1 MLGFLT
7 SAVRATA
14 NVVTLPLSVA
24 ADVVTLGGELND
36 RGKSYTETK
45 LKRIGKDA
53 SKIVE
58 EVAG

>member
-7 SAVRATA
+7 SAVRATV

-45 LKRIGKDA
+45 LNRIGKDA

-58 EVAG
+58 DVAG

>member
-1 MLGFLT
+1 MLGLLT

-14 NVVTLPLSVA
+14 NVVTLPVSVA

-36 RGKSYTETK
+36 RDKSYTETK
-45 LKRIGKDA
+45 LNRIGKDA

-58 EVAG
+58 DIAG